1 MARKNKNKKPE
12 YVVICRE
19 FNRAAARIDITVID
33 KGVTDHLLNSLIK
46 LHERDP
52 HKRYFL
58 TLKKDYQVYG
68 ALYKKQIETMSIKNN
83 KRIVELGVIL
93 DQTKKKG
100 NKHMKNTLSD
110 LNNHLFAQL
119 ERLGE
124 EDLDEEEIKK
134 EVQRSKA
141 ITDVAKVIVDNGR
154 LALQTMKHMDEYGY
168 NNQSQHTVPE
178 MLEVKR

>member
-68 ALYKKQIETMSIKNN
+68 ALYNLFIERMSYVIFNRYN
-83 KRIVELGVIL
+83 DGLVHFIRFNHTHAGFSEISFAHSLLPPSFKR
-93 DQTKKKG
+93 
-100 NKHMKNTLSD
+100 
-110 LNNHLFAQL
+110 F
-119 ERLGE
+119 RL
-124 EDLDEEEIKK
+124 
-134 EVQRSKA
+134 
-141 ITDVAKVIVDNGR
+141 
-154 LALQTMKHMDEYGY
+154 
-168 NNQSQHTVPE
+168 
-178 MLEVKR
+178 